1 MAVLS
6 VEAIREPP
14 GFSEQ
19 RMRAAYSDEIDP
31 VIASIELPPRLSQV
45 VGCPGQVLEPGENR
59 NACRGAAFGQPAEH
73 RLQRIVEGRRQSH
86 ADFADWLIAMNR

>member
-1 MAVLS
+1 MTVLS

-14 GFSEQ
+14 GFGEQ
-19 RMRAAYSDEIDP
+19 CMRAADGDEIDP
-31 VIASIELPPRLSQV
+31 VTAGIELPPRLTQI

-59 NACRGAAFGQPAEH
+59 NACRGPASGQPAEH
-73 RLQRIVEGRRQSH
+73 RPQRIVEGRRQSH